1 MSAVV
6 STASTMRAVSARP
19 RRSLNGRFA
28 SGVVA
33 GNDAGATVIGHI
45 SPGPIHEHGEPVAE
59 SDQKPNMGEAPDQP
73 RQKSGKVKAA
83 EIRNRSLAADGSEI
97 TEVAIGER
105 RRVAPRDRSTDR
117 LSGVAA
123 HLLGSRSHSRN
134 RASPRVADRGRITDD
149 EDVAVPGKAEIGSD
163 DD

>member
-97 TEVAIGER
+97 TEVAIGDSPAL
-105 RRVAPRDRSTDR
+105 APRAPCKDRCCC
-117 LSGVAA
+117 GVL
-123 HLLGSRSHSRN
+123 HRSRSGTHTWYGVCGGMGARSRISDGI
-134 RASPRVADRGRITDD
+134 ASGDAR
-149 EDVAVPGKAEIGSD
+149 E
-163 DD
+163 